1 MKQAPAL
8 PGYLSAAA
16 HLIHGNS
23 EGRFRIVNYPDPGVL
38 REEIE
43 SEGLCKYP
51 TRKPS
56 NGGIRPDKTP
66 AGKPTRSTAISTA

>member
-23 EGRFRIVNYPDPGVL
+23 EGRFRIVNCPDPGVP

-43 SEGLCKYP
+43 SEGLCK
-51 TRKPS
+51 
-56 NGGIRPDKTP
+56 
-66 AGKPTRSTAISTA
+66 